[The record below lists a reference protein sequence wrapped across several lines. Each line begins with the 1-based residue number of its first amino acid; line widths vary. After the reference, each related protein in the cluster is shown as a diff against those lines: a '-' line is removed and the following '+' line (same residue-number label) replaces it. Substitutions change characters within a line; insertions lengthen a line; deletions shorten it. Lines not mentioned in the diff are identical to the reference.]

1 MEDTEDWKGSLSQTE
16 LYLFNYQALIQAHMG
31 CTVET

>member
-16 LYLFNYQALIQAHMG
+16 LYLFNYQALIIAQG
-31 CTVET
+31 L